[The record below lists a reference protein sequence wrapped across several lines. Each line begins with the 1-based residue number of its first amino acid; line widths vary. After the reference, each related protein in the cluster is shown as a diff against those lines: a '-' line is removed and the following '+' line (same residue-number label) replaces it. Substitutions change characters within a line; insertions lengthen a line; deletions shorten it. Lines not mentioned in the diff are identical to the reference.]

1 MAARYGGR
9 EARLLE
15 AGLALAQDRQLPA
28 VFRRLVALAAE
39 LTGARWCGVGVFGA
53 DKLVVDVIATGSR
66 DPEQPAAASGPKR
79 AAEAAEPER
88 AAEAPESE
96 RAAEAPESEPRR
108 AVLPAPGPGVLRIP
122 VMIQDAPF
130 GDLCVAGK
138 REAVDFDEDDQLALE
153 TLAAYASVA
162 IENATL
168 LMEAEGRARR
178 LEALR
183 EVAARLLAGPQL
195 DDLLVLIASHAMLL
209 ARADGCTVLIPGAR
223 EGTLVIDAA
232 VGIAGDLRGLEV
244 PIDQSVAGEVIQT
257 GKTEVVANLSA
268 DSRTFPPAAERGI
281 SGSAMYLPLRA
292 RQEPFGALV
301 VVRRVGAVAFGES
314 DVELVEGFADLA
326 AVAFE
331 YISVHRELRR
341 LAVLEERERIARE
354 LHDGAIQA
362 LFAVGMGLQATA
374 ARTGEP
380 EVTRRLHGAV
390 GELDRV
396 ISDLRSY
403 IFGLRPGVLAGR
415 HIDQALRRLAEE
427 TAMPAGV
434 TTVVEVEEQVAA
446 ALSQHAGE
454 LVQVVREALSN
465 VVRHARATTC
475 RVSLYWRQG
484 SVGGLPGRIAVL
496 EVDDDGVGFD
506 PRASRP
512 GHGLGNLSAR
522 AAALGGSLELESS
535 SGEGTTVRVL
545 IPL

>member
-1 MAARYGGR
+1 MAASYGGR

-15 AGLALAQDRQLPA
+15 AGLALTLDRELPA
-28 VFRRLVALAAE
+28 VLRRLVALASE
-39 LTGARWCGVGVFGA
+39 LTGARSSVLGVLGA
-53 DKLVVDVIATGSR
+53 NNVVVEVISTAPDGP
-66 DPEQPAAASGPKR
+66 DLGPAG
-79 AAEAAEPER
+79 
-88 AAEAPESE
+88 
-96 RAAEAPESEPRR
+96 
-108 AVLPAPGPGVLRIP
+108 LPAPGPGVLRLR
-122 VMIQDAPF
+122 VKVRGVAF
-130 GDLCVAGK
+130 GDLCVTGK
-138 REAVDFDEDDQLALE
+138 RDAADFDEDDRRALE
-153 TLAAYASVA
+153 ALAAYAGVA
-162 IENATL
+162 IENARL
-168 LMEAEGRARR
+168 LVEAEGSARR

-183 EVAARLLAGPQL
+183 EVAAKMLAGSPLDQL
-195 DDLLVLIASHAMLL
+195 LELIASHAIRL
-209 ARADGCTVLIPGAR
+209 ARAEGASVLVPGPR
-223 EGTLVIDAA
+223 EGTLVMEVVI
-232 VGIAGDLRGLEV
+232 GPTRGLRGVEI
-244 PIDQSVAGEVIQT
+244 PIDHSVAGRVIQT
-257 GKTEVVANLSA
+257 GK
-268 DSRTFPPAAERGI
+268 AE
-281 SGSAMYLPLRA
+281 
-292 RQEPFGALV
+292 
-301 VVRRVGAVAFGES
+301 
-314 DVELVEGFADLA
+314 VELVEGFADLA
-326 AVAFE
+326 AVAYE
-331 YISVHRELRR
+331 YASVHRELRR
-341 LAVLEERERIARE
+341 LAIMEERERIARD

-362 LFAVGMGLQATA
+362 LFSVGMGLQATA

-427 TAMPAGV
+427 IAMPAGV

-465 VVRHARATTC
+465 DVRHARATTC

-484 SVGGLPGRIAVL
+484 SVGGLPGRVAVL

>member
-1 MAARYGGR
+1 MAASYGGR

-15 AGLALAQDRQLPA
+15 AGLALTLDRELPA
-28 VFRRLVALAAE
+28 VLRRLVALASE
-39 LTGARWCGVGVFGA
+39 LTGARSSVLGVLGA
-53 DKLVVDVIATGSR
+53 NNVVVEVISTAPDGP
-66 DPEQPAAASGPKR
+66 DLGPAG
-79 AAEAAEPER
+79 
-88 AAEAPESE
+88 
-96 RAAEAPESEPRR
+96 
-108 AVLPAPGPGVLRIP
+108 LPAPGPGVLRLR
-122 VMIQDAPF
+122 VKVRGVAF
-130 GDLCVAGK
+130 GDLCVTGK
-138 REAVDFDEDDQLALE
+138 RDAADFDEDDRRALE
-153 TLAAYASVA
+153 ALAAYAGVA

-168 LMEAEGRARR
+168 VME
-178 LEALR
+178 
-183 EVAARLLAGPQL
+183 VVIGPT
-195 DDLLVLIASHAMLL
+195 
-209 ARADGCTVLIPGAR
+209 RG
-223 EGTLVIDAA
+223 
-232 VGIAGDLRGLEV
+232 LRGVEI
-244 PIDQSVAGEVIQT
+244 PIDHSVAGRVIQT
-257 GKTEVVANLSA
+257 GKAEIVAHLGTDPRA
-268 DSRTFPPAAERGI
+268 FQPVAELRRPGPA
-281 SGSAMYLPLRA
+281 MFVPLRA

-301 VVRRVGAVAFGES
+301 VIRRVGDPGFGEA

-326 AVAFE
+326 AVAYE
-331 YISVHRELRR
+331 YASVHRELRR
-341 LAVLEERERIARE
+341 LAIMEERERIARD

-362 LFAVGMGLQATA
+362 LFSVGMGLQATA

-415 HIDQALRRLAEE
+415 HIDQVLRRVADEIA
-427 TAMPAGV
+427 TPAGV

-454 LVQVVREALSN
+454 LVQVVREALAN

-484 SVGGLPGRIAVL
+484 SVGGLPGRVAVL